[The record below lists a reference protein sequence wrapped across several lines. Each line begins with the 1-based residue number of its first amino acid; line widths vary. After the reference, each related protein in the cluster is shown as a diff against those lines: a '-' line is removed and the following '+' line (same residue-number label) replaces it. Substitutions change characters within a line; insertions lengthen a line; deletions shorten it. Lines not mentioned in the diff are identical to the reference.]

1 MDVQRETKMTEEK
14 CFCNGALT
22 DSGVNCE
29 KGSKDYCI
37 KCRKKARF
45 DSIGREDTQGLID
58 KSLLLD

>member
-1 MDVQRETKMTEEK
+1 MTEEK